1 MLSKVKYIWEV
12 IKDAVTGFNNDNCFR
27 FSAALSFYTLFS
39 IAPVVMIA
47 IYIAGLFA
55 DDAMI
60 REEISNQF
68 SALIGERGAEGI
80 MVLME
85 TLRREEQSFFAIVIS
100 IGVLIFSATNIFVQ
114 IQTSFNEIFKVT
126 VREGKG
132 VVKLIIDRLVSLG
145 MILSLGFVLIIS
157 LVLDAVVVGFMDSL
171 SQRFSSLSIGLATLV
186 EYILMLSI
194 ITGFIMALFRVLP
207 DVHIK
212 KKYLFRSSLLT
223 ALLLIIGKFGI
234 SWYIGN
240 SNLSDLGGASSSV
253 IILMLWVYYS
263 SLILF
268 IGAEVLRAQFS
279 VGDYEIRP
287 KRYAVRVDTVILK
300 KQESKEEKVERK
312 VREVK
317 EKES

>member
-1 MLSKVKYIWEV
+1 MRRRLTYIWEV
-12 IKDAVTGFNNDNCFR
+12 IKDAAQGFNNDNCFR

-47 IYIAGLFA
+47 IYIASLFA
-55 DDAMI
+55 DDVVI

-85 TLRREEQSFFAIVIS
+85 TLRREDQSFFAVVIS
-100 IGVLIFSATNIFVQ
+100 IGVLIFSATNIFIQ

-132 VVKLIIDRLVSLG
+132 VVKLIIDRLISLG

-157 LVLDAVVVGFMDSL
+157 LVLDAIIVGLMDSL
-171 SQRFSSLSIGLATLV
+171 SARFSALSIGLATLA
-186 EYILMLSI
+186 EYILILSI
-194 ITGFIMALFRVLP
+194 ITAFIMALFRVLP
-207 DVHIK
+207 DVYIRR
-212 KKYLFRSSLLT
+212 KYLFRSSLLT
-223 ALLLIIGKFGI
+223 AVLLVVGKFAI

-279 VGDYEIRP
+279 VSAYEIRP
-287 KRYAVRVDTVILK
+287 KRYAVRIDTVILK
-300 KQESKEEKVERK
+300 NQETKEQEVDRK
-312 VREVK
+312 VREIK
-317 EKES
+317 KKES